1 MTDQETLLQSTAQK
15 RREVASKIER
25 LRGRLDEA
33 KSNLQNV
40 ETEIKA
46 KKISPDQLDEAI
58 SKLEKRFENEHEKL
72 QTALVSAEK
81 AIEPFENTGE
91 K

>member
-1 MTDQETLLQSTAQK
+1 MTDHEKLLQETSQK
-15 RREVASKIER
+15 RREIASKIER

-33 KSNLQNV
+33 QSNLQNV

-58 SKLEKRFENEHEKL
+58 SKLEKRFENEHQKL
-72 QTALVSAEK
+72 QTAIANAES
-81 AIEPFENTGE
+81 AIEPFENGDR
-91 K
+91 

>member
-1 MTDQETLLQSTAQK
+1 MTDHEKLLQETSQK
-15 RREVASKIER
+15 RREIASKIER

-33 KSNLQNV
+33 QSNLQNV

-58 SKLEKRFENEHEKL
+58 SKLEKRFENEHQKL
-72 QTALVSAEK
+72 QTAISNAES
-81 AIEPFENTGE
+81 AIEPFENGDR
-91 K
+91 